1 MQPMKNTEQRP
12 KTAKYQLRVGKS
24 ITGKGLFALESIPK
38 GVRIIEYI
46 GREIPPEM
54 QYTSRSKYLF
64 EITEK
69 KWIDGNI
76 PENIAKYVNHS
87 CRPNCEVEIV
97 KQHIYIYSK
106 RKILPGEE
114 LTYDYGKEYFDEI
127 LKPIGCKCVK
137 CREKANV

>member
-1 MQPMKNTEQRP
+1 MKNTEQRP